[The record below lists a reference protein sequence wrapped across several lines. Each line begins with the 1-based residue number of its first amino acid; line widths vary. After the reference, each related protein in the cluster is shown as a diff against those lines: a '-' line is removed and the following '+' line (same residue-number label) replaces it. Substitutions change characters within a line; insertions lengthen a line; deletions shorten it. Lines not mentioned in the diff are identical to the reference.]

1 MMLIKFNKFFQIF
14 FGYIL
19 IASIIDIVI
28 TAFLGNGNGI
38 FKMIM
43 FIFFILQYEIIPHPT
58 SELNPFAFGIIKR
71 WEENKKS

>member
-1 MMLIKFNKFFQIF
+1 MLIKFNKFFQIF

-28 TAFLGNGNGI
+28 TTFLGNGNGI